1 MKPSCDK
8 AAVTKQSNSC
18 DDPLASTADVES
30 FVNKIIQKASH
41 AVLVEVTHW
50 HFVDEIS
57 SGSLFILLFLNIICI
72 SIQISSI
79 KMS

>member
-1 MKPSCDK
+1 MHHITFLTFTEKVLMKPSCDK

-41 AVLVEVTHW
+41 AVLVEVTH
-50 HFVDEIS
+50 
-57 SGSLFILLFLNIICI
+57 
-72 SIQISSI
+72 
-79 KMS
+79 